1 MDVCQMKANPF
12 KLIAVLNS
20 GAHTTKHD
28 VKYQATISVYDA
40 LGKLPLSNLSYESVL
55 KPLIDLDY
63 VSQTKSGWMNVGF
76 NVTFSWHLLNAN
88 YVFGKYDFDIFIQ
101 FLSNV
106 AVDADLRKTA
116 NDIKKNWGAGQVK
129 RNISCF
135 VDLKI

>member
-1 MDVCQMKANPF
+1 M
-12 KLIAVLNS
+12 L
-20 GAHTTKHD
+20 
-28 VKYQATISVYDA
+28 
-40 LGKLPLSNLSYESVL
+40 
-55 KPLIDLDY
+55 
-63 VSQTKSGWMNVGF
+63 
-76 NVTFSWHLLNAN
+76 
-88 YVFGKYDFDIFIQ
+88 GKYDSDIFIQ